1 MKIQS
6 FLQTLST
13 MSELRWA
20 LPDGS
25 LVPAHAHVTEVALM
39 TRRFVDCGGTHRME
53 RRIQLQLWVANDV
66 DHRLE
71 PTKLLRII
79 RETEA
84 WMEWDN
90 HEVEIEYQGK
100 TIERYGVEIMEG
112 VLALQPLQTNCLA
125 QDRCGLPMLEET
137 SNTTRTVEE
146 TVPQPKSQAPVVGR
160 CKPGSGCC

>member
-1 MKIQS
+1 MKIQP
-6 FLQTLST
+6 FLQTLAS

-39 TRRFVDCGGTHRME
+39 TRRFVDCGGTHRLD
-53 RRIQLQLWVANDV
+53 RRIQLQLWVAGDV

-71 PTKLLRII
+71 PSKLLRII
-79 RETEA
+79 RDTEA

-90 HEVEIEYQGK
+90 HEVEVEYQGK

>member
-1 MKIQS
+1 MKIQP
-6 FLQTLST
+6 FLQTLAS

-66 DHRLE
+66 DHRLD
-71 PTKLLRII
+71 PSKLMRII

-137 SNTTRTVEE
+137 SNSTRTVEE
-146 TVPQPKSQAPVVGR
+146 AVSQPKPHAPVVGR

>member
-1 MKIQS
+1 MKIQD
-6 FLQTLST
+6 FLQTLASI
-13 MSELRWA
+13 SELRWA

-137 SNTTRTVEE
+137 SNSTRTVEE
-146 TVPQPKSQAPVVGR
+146 TIPQPKSQAPVVGR

>member
-6 FLQTLST
+6 FLQTLAA

-39 TRRFVDCGGTHRME
+39 TRRFVDCGGTHRLD
-53 RRIQLQLWVANDV
+53 RRIQLQLWVAGDV

-71 PTKLLRII
+71 PSKLMRII
-79 RETEA
+79 RDTEA

-90 HEVEIEYQGK
+90 HEVEVEYQGK
-100 TIERYGVEIMEG
+100 TIERYGVEIIEG
-112 VLALQPLQTNCLA
+112 VLAL
-125 QDRCGLPMLEET
+125 
-137 SNTTRTVEE
+137 
-146 TVPQPKSQAPVVGR
+146 
-160 CKPGSGCC
+160 